1 MGGRKFLR
9 KKRKYLEKKPL
20 SLIVS
25 IKLTSGISVLTTV
38 SIPRELYIT
47 SPISTLSALKARL
60 QTFILPQQWFFS
72 LSNSSLALFK
82 IHHSECQGRPIE
94 VSASITVNK
103 YLQWSVHIGE
113 RRISQAD
120 TPALASIPSTLGS
133 ISHVLHLFH
142 LLDSSRRCIGNS
154 DDQFMEIIRYRQ
166 ATEEGI
172 TCTCRSLCMHTCTSH
187 EQVQCHVY

>member
-9 KKRKYLEKKPL
+9 KRRKYLEEKPR

-25 IKLTSGISVLTTV
+25 IRLRSGISVSTTV
-38 SIPRELYIT
+38 SIPRELYIS

-60 QTFILPQQWFFS
+60 QTFVLPQQWFFS
-72 LSNSSLALFK
+72 ISDSSLSLFK
-82 IHHSECQGRPIE
+82 IRHHSECQDRPVE
-94 VSASITVNK
+94 VSVSIAVNK
-103 YLQWSVHIGE
+103 YLQWSIHIGD

-120 TPALASIPSTLGS
+120 TPSLAPLPSTLGS

-154 DDQFMEIIRYRQ
+154 DDQFMELIQYRQ
-166 ATEEGI
+166 ATEEGACI
-172 TCTCRSLCMHTCTSH
+172 YTIL
-187 EQVQCHVY
+187 Y